1 MSAGRRTRRTFAVAL
16 AAVGV
21 LGVGPAFVGAASGP
35 AASSAPTPSGGG
47 GGGGGTLVIGKSFDL
62 ATLDPGREYET
73 SGNIIVPA
81 IYDTLLTFENNDVSE
96 PKPSLATSWEVND
109 DATVYTFTLRDDAVF
124 SDGTPLTATDVAF
137 SLNRMRE
144 LKGNPSFLLEGVT
157 AEAKDDTTVV
167 LTSEQPNPAL
177 PRILP
182 TPALGIVNSK
192 VVIANGGTDQPGAD
206 TADTAEEYLNSTSAG
221 SGPYMLESFSTTSE
235 TVIARNPAYVGPT
248 PATFDRI
255 VFRNSDGTT
264 QAIDVQNGNAD
275 IVMDLASDQLSS
287 LRNAD
292 GLTIDETAS
301 PTIFF
306 LFANADSTVSDVT
319 SNPDFVEAV
328 RYGLDYAGLLDLAG
342 AGAVQA
348 PGVIPDSFLGAL
360 SPDQVVVRDVD
371 RAKAALARCDC
382 ADATVQLEYPSDLTA
397 NGLAFGPLA
406 ERIEANLD
414 EVGIKVELVPGP
426 TATTLENYRAGK
438 EQMGLWLWNPDYPDP
453 QDYLAFGPGQLIG
466 LRAGWAEGDAPDI
479 EAIAQ
484 QAATSVDDAERG
496 PLYQQFQ
503 QQLNESGPFFP
514 LFQPE
519 AAVVSVTDRVTGA
532 EFNPSLTLDVRR
544 LAPA

>member
-1 MSAGRRTRRTFAVAL
+1 MSAGRRTRRAFAVAL

-21 LGVGPAFVGAASGP
+21 LAVGPALTGAASGP
-35 AASSAPTPSGGG
+35 AASRAPATSGGG
-47 GGGGGTLVIGKSFDL
+47 AGGGTLVIGKSFDL
-62 ATLDPGREYET
+62 ATLDPGRMFET
-73 SGNIIVPA
+73 TGGIIIPA
-81 IYDTLLTFENNDVSE
+81 MYDTLLTFENNDVTE

-109 DATVYTFTLRDDAVF
+109 DATQYTFTLRDDAVF
-124 SDGTPLTATDVAF
+124 SDGTPVTAADVAF
-137 SLNRMRE
+137 SLNRVRE
-144 LKGNPSFLLEGVT
+144 LKGNGSFLMEGVT
-157 AEAKDDTTVV
+157 AEAKDDGTVV

-182 TPALGIVNSK
+182 TPTLGILNSK
-192 VVIANGGTDQPGAD
+192 VVMANGGTDQPGAD

-221 SGPYMLESFSTTSE
+221 SGPYVLESFSTTSE
-235 TVIARNPAYVGPT
+235 TVVARNDAYVGPT
-248 PATFDRI
+248 PANFDRM
-255 VFRNSDGTT
+255 VFRNSDVTT

-287 LRNAD
+287 LRDAD

-306 LFANADSTVSDVT
+306 LFANADATVSDVT

-342 AGAVQA
+342 EGSVQA

-360 SPDQVVVRDVD
+360 SADQAVVRDVD
-371 RAKAALARCDC
+371 RAKAALERCGC
-382 ADATVQLEYPSDLTA
+382 ADATVQLEYPSDLTV

-414 EVGIKVELVPGP
+414 EVGIKIELVPGP
-426 TATTLENYRAGK
+426 VATTLENYRAGK

-453 QDYLAFGPGQLIG
+453 QDYLVFGPGALVG
-466 LRAGWAEGDAPDI
+466 LRAGWAEGAAPDI
-479 EAIAQ
+479 EAVSQ
-484 QAATSVDDAERG
+484 QAATTVDDAARA
-496 PLYQQFQ
+496 PLFEQFQ

-519 AAVVSVTDRVTGA
+519 ASVVSVTDRVSNA
-532 EFNPSLTLDVRR
+532 EFHPTLLLDVRR
-544 LAPA
+544 LTPA

>member
-1 MSAGRRTRRTFAVAL
+1 M
-16 AAVGV
+16 
-21 LGVGPAFVGAASGP
+21 
-35 AASSAPTPSGGG
+35 
-47 GGGGGTLVIGKSFDL
+47 
-62 ATLDPGREYET
+62 
-73 SGNIIVPA
+73 
-81 IYDTLLTFENNDVSE
+81 
-96 PKPSLATSWEVND
+96 
-109 DATVYTFTLRDDAVF
+109 
-124 SDGTPLTATDVAF
+124 
-137 SLNRMRE
+137 
-144 LKGNPSFLLEGVT
+144 
-157 AEAKDDTTVV
+157 
-167 LTSEQPNPAL
+167 
-177 PRILP
+177 
-182 TPALGIVNSK
+182 
-192 VVIANGGTDQPGAD
+192 
-206 TADTAEEYLNSTSAG
+206 
-221 SGPYMLESFSTTSE
+221 
-235 TVIARNPAYVGPT
+235 
-248 PATFDRI
+248 
-255 VFRNSDGTT
+255 FRNSDGTT

-306 LFANADSTVSDVT
+306 LFANADSSVSEVT

-371 RAKAALARCDC
+371 RAKEALARCDC

-453 QDYLAFGPGQLIG
+453 QDYLAFGPGQLVG
-466 LRAGWAEGDAPDI
+466 LRAGWAEGGRPRHRGGRSAGSDDRRRRRAGP
-479 EAIAQ
+479 AVPTVPATAQ
-484 QAATSVDDAERG
+484 RIGPVLPAVPAGGRGGVGDRPGHGRGVQSVAHARRPPARSRVIRAMSDDDRMRG
-496 PLYQQFQ
+496 HHR
-503 QQLNESGPFFP
+503 S
-514 LFQPE
+514 
-519 AAVVSVTDRVTGA
+519 SR
-532 EFNPSLTLDVRR
+532 SRR
-544 LAPA
+544 R

>member
-1 MSAGRRTRRTFAVAL
+1 M
-16 AAVGV
+16 
-21 LGVGPAFVGAASGP
+21 
-35 AASSAPTPSGGG
+35 
-47 GGGGGTLVIGKSFDL
+47 
-62 ATLDPGREYET
+62 
-73 SGNIIVPA
+73 
-81 IYDTLLTFENNDVSE
+81 
-96 PKPSLATSWEVND
+96 
-109 DATVYTFTLRDDAVF
+109 
-124 SDGTPLTATDVAF
+124 
-137 SLNRMRE
+137 
-144 LKGNPSFLLEGVT
+144 
-157 AEAKDDTTVV
+157 V

-192 VVIANGGTDQPGAD
+192 VVMANGGTDQPGAD

-221 SGPYMLESFSTTSE
+221 SGPYVLESFSTTSE
-235 TVIARNPAYVGPT
+235 TVIARNDAYVGPT
-248 PATFDRI
+248 PANFDRI

-306 LFANADSTVSDVT
+306 LFANADASVSEVT

-342 AGAVQA
+342 EGSVQA

-360 SPDQVVVRDVD
+360 SPDQAVVRDVD

-382 ADATVQLEYPSDLTA
+382 ADATVQLEYPSDLTV
-397 NGLAFGPLA
+397 
-406 ERIEANLD
+406 ERARVRAARRAHRGQPRRGRHQD
-414 EVGIKVELVPGP
+414 RAGARPGWRPRSRTTAPARSRWACGCGTRTTRTRRTTSCSVPGSSSACAPAGPRAPPP
-426 TATTLENYRAGK
+426 TSRR
-438 EQMGLWLWNPDYPDP
+438 WLSRRP
-453 QDYLAFGPGQLIG
+453 
-466 LRAGWAEGDAPDI
+466 RR
-479 EAIAQ
+479 
-484 QAATSVDDAERG
+484 VDDAERA

-532 EFNPSLTLDVRR
+532 AVPPVAHARRPPVSLPRDPRDER
-544 LAPA
+544 